1 MTDLSR
7 WHVAV
12 LVAVVFVAAPSA
24 MAQQTPHIGYVYPAG
39 GRQGTTFEVTVGGQ
53 WLNGANEAHFS
64 GPGLKATVVDHIRPV
79 PRGMVNKLNQKIR
92 ELRTKYKLG
101 FSQGRQ
107 GKGGARPAVR
117 PAARAATFAKAN
129 DEFKAYV
136 KSLKLREMDMKAFGE
151 LRKKLSDPKRQPNA
165 QIAEIVLLKVTLAA
179 GAKAGEHE
187 LRLKTWQGVTN
198 PLFFHVSQTAE
209 YNEHEPN
216 DKTPDAGLMKNQSQS
231 RNQKLPVVI
240 NGQIMPGDV
249 DRFRFQ
255 ASKGMQLVAHVSAR
269 ELVPYLADAVP
280 GWFQATLSL
289 SDADGN
295 DVAYSDDY
303 RFHVDP
309 VVQYKIPAD
318 GEYVLE
324 IKDSIYRGREDFVY
338 RIALGPLPFVT
349 SIFPLGGR
357 AGEKTAVEI
366 HGWNLPRTGMMLDAS
381 GKGPGIMP
389 VSVWKNK
396 RTSNPVPFA
405 LDVLPES
412 LESESN
418 NGPRDAQRIKLPL
431 IVNGRIGRVGDVDVF
446 SFTARAGDQ
455 VVAEVH
461 ARRLESPLDSLLKLT
476 DAKGKLL
483 AVNDDHV
490 DKGAGLTTHQA
501 DSRLTARL
509 PADGTYLVHL
519 NDTQNKGSNAHA
531 YRLRVSLLRPDFE
544 LRVVPSGIS
553 ARAGMSVPIT
563 VYALRKDGFAGA
575 ISLKLKGQAQ
585 GFTLGGGVIPPGR
598 DKVRLTLTV
607 PQTPRRGLV
616 SLDLDGLGVIGGQTV
631 VRRAVPA
638 EDMMQAFLYRHLVP
652 ARNWVATVS
661 GKARYG
667 SGMKVLAN
675 GPVKLSATHP
685 TRVRVS
691 GPRGQ
696 FMKQVRLAL
705 NEPPKGIKIT
715 KVTPDPQG
723 GLAFDVSVDGK
734 EAKVGLRGNLIVDA
748 FMETAPR
755 SRDGK
760 VRPKRRMPLGALPA
774 IQFEV
779 VAAAP
784 RSIGR
789 R

>member
-1 MTDLSR
+1 MTGPSR

-12 LVAVVFVAAPSA
+12 LVAMVLAAAPGA
-24 MAQQTPHIGYVYPAG
+24 MAQQTPRVGYVYPAG

-53 WLNGANEAHFS
+53 WLNGVNEVHFS
-64 GPGLKATVVDHIRPV
+64 SPGLRATVVKHTKPI
-79 PRGMVNKLNQKIR
+79 PRGTINKLGQKIR
-92 ELRTKYKLG
+92 QLRTKYKLG
-101 FSQGRQ
+101 YSKTNR
-107 GKGGARPAVR
+107 GGL
-117 PAARAATFAKAN
+117 AARSARQAGAFAKAN
-129 DEFKAYV
+129 EEFKAYA
-136 KSLKLREMDMKAFGE
+136 KTLKVRDEIDLKMYAE
-151 LRKKLSDPKRQPNA
+151 LRRKQFDPKRQPNA
-165 QIAEIVLLKVTLAA
+165 QLAETVLLKVTLAPN
-179 GAKAGEHE
+179 AKAGEHE

-209 YNEHEPN
+209 YSEHEPN
-216 DKTPDAGLMKNQSQS
+216 DKTPDAGLTKSQG
-231 RNQKLPVVI
+231 QKLPVVI

-249 DRFRFQ
+249 DRFRFRGT
-255 ASKGMQLVAHVSAR
+255 KGMQLVAHVSAR

-289 SDADGN
+289 SDANGN
-295 DVAYSDDY
+295 EVAYTDDY
-303 RFHVDP
+303 RFHPDP
-309 VVQYKIPAD
+309 VVQYQIPAD

-357 AGEKTAVEI
+357 VGQKTAVEI
-366 HGWNLPRTGMMLDAS
+366 HGWNLPRTGMLLDAS
-381 GKGPGIMP
+381 SKGPGIMP

-396 RTSNPVPFA
+396 RTSNTVPFA
-405 LDVLPES
+405 LDTLPES
-412 LESESN
+412 LESEPNSA
-418 NGPRDAQRIKLPL
+418 PRGAQKIKLPL

-446 SFTARAGDQ
+446 SFTGRAGDQ

-461 ARRLESPLDSLLKLT
+461 ARRLDSPLDSLLKLT

-483 AVNDDHV
+483 AVNDDHE

-501 DSRLTARL
+501 DSRLTVKL

-519 NDTQNKGSNAHA
+519 SDTQNKGGSAHA
-531 YRLRVSLLRPDFE
+531 YRLRVSLPRPDFA
-544 LRVVPSGIS
+544 LCVVPSGIS

-563 VYALRKDGFAGA
+563 VYALRKDGYAGA
-575 ISLKLKGQAQ
+575 ISLKLTGQAQ
-585 GFTLGGGVIPPGR
+585 GFTLGGGVIPPGQ

-607 PQTPRRGLV
+607 PQTTRRGLTK
-616 SLDLDGLGVIGGQTV
+616 LDLEGLGVVGGQTI

-652 ARNWVATVS
+652 ARNWVATVT

-667 SGMKVLAN
+667 SGMKVLAR
-675 GPVKLSATHP
+675 GPVELSAAHP

-691 GPRGQ
+691 GPKGQ
-696 FMKQVRLAL
+696 FMKQVKLAL
-705 NEPPKGIKIT
+705 NEPPKGITIT
-715 KVTPDPQG
+715 KVAPDPQG
-723 GLAFDVSVDGK
+723 GLAFEVSVNGK

-748 FMETAPR
+748 FMEYTPR
-755 SRDGK
+755 SKDGK
-760 VRPKRRMPLGALPA
+760 ARPKRRTALGALPA

-784 RSIGR
+784 RNGGR